1 MKNLAEF
8 ETQLLA
14 LGMEPIKGETLETIH
29 KKFITLKD
37 SPEQT
42 SELFKV
48 IQPVK
53 LELDWDDSTYI
64 PEPSL
69 KKRCVTLSEAFVEEA
84 NGQYPKQINEDLGDH
99 WHHLV
104 MHGKCGLMA
113 LLFSLEKKDA
123 SLKCS
128 DIAPM
133 IETFMSNIDEAFD
146 QCLQQKNTAAIEK
159 ALRISSKKD
168 QSFNEFIQGR
178 LQAFALMRSL
188 YLGDKT
194 KELSPL
200 QWWVQ
205 HERYIPALP
214 E

>member
-1 MKNLAEF
+1 MKNLPEF

-14 LGMEPIKGETLETIH
+14 LGMEPITGETLETIYE
-29 KKFITLKD
+29 KFVSLKD

-42 SELFKV
+42 PELFKV
-48 IQPVK
+48 IQPTK
-53 LELDWDDSTYI
+53 LELSWDDSTYE

-69 KKRCVTLSEAFVEEA
+69 KKRSIALSEAFVDEA
-84 NGQYPKQINEDLGDH
+84 KGVYPKQINEDLGDN

-113 LLFSLEKKDA
+113 LLFSLEKVNS

-128 DIAPM
+128 EIAPM
-133 IETFMSNIDEAFD
+133 IETFMSNIDQAFD
-146 QCLQQKNTAAIEK
+146 LCLQQKNTATIEK
-159 ALRISSKKD
+159 SLRIKSGEG
-168 QSFNEFIQGR
+168 QSFNDFVKGR